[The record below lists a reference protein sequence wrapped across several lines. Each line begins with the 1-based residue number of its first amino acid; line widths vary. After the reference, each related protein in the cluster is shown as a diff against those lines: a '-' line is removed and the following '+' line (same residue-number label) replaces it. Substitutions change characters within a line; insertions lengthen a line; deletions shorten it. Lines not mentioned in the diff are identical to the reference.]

1 MKDFVLYIV
10 RQLLGNHHKHFS
22 GVIVLGSEVHQTL
35 ATNSIDS
42 IIKLAVIS
50 SHHPEQKLF
59 KS

>member
-1 MKDFVLYIV
+1 MKDFAFYIV
-10 RQLLGNHHKHFS
+10 RQLLGNHKHFS
-22 GVIVLGSEVHQTL
+22 GVIVLGSEVHQSL